1 LDFQSTKK
9 DQGYEKKAWTPSK
22 IKGMKD
28 KKLARKGYWH
38 FFILWSHHA

>member
-1 LDFQSTKK
+1 
-9 DQGYEKKAWTPSK
+9 
-22 IKGMKD
+22 MKD